1 MKKLFTLLVLLVGF
15 NIYSQTSY
23 KVYIPMRTYHWDR
36 SELSMRDYHNTEG
49 GNVGVI
55 LIRHTEKNNIYFQQ
69 HLGVI
74 KNSYYDTSVIAQI
87 GVGFVV
93 KDFNI
98 GTSIGIATGYDKVY
112 EITDVYV
119 PMAQKMSGVLKNNG
133 LLPTTMITIS
143 YNKYRIKPTINISP
157 TFINGG
163 IIFKIID

>member
-1 MKKLFTLLVLLVGF
+1 MRYLFILLVALMSLKTVA
-15 NIYSQTSY
+15 QTDY
-23 KVYIPMRTYHWDR
+23 RVYIPMRTYHWDR
-36 SELSMRDYHNTEG
+36 SGLSKYHNTEG
-49 GNVGVI
+49 GNLGAI

-74 KNSYYDTSVIAQI
+74 KNSYYDTSVIAQV

-98 GTSIGIATGYDKVY
+98 GTSVGIATGYYKVY
-112 EITDVYV
+112 QITDVYV
-119 PMAQKMSGVLKNNG
+119 PMAQKMPGVLKNNG

-163 IIFKIID
+163 IIFKIIN